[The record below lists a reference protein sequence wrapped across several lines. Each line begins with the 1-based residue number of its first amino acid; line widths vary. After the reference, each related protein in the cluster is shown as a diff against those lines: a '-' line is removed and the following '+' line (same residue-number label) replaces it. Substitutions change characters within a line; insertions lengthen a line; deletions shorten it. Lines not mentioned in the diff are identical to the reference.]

1 MTTKDIRLFIHEIL
15 FYSSL
20 ANFTAHKQ
28 YVYTLRAII
37 INSIKLSKYTK
48 W

>member
-15 FYSSL
+15 FYSSP
-20 ANFTAHKQ
+20 ANFPFHKQ

-37 INSIKLSKYTK
+37 ANNIKLSKYTR